1 MVQVSN
7 NQLAPSLPEKGR
19 DLPKVMQQVCVRIK
33 TAINVHQL
41 LVCVIKSLCGFPPAC
56 QDILNTCLLL
66 PDNVAFALVSG
77 HGGFALVSG
86 HGGTGRGLWLNVSP
100 VVLRVGESV

>member
-56 QDILNTCLLL
+56 QDVLKTCLLL

-77 HGGFALVSG
+77 HGGTG
-86 HGGTGRGLWLNVSP
+86 HGLWLNVSP
-100 VVLRVGESV
+100 LILRVGESV